1 MSQTEAEQRL
11 SQEIQFF
18 DFMFTVLEIVQ
29 KLFAMTSSNKTEKQ
43 YSAFTLSKTL
53 ELLISIL
60 IWLAL

>member
-43 YSAFTLSKTL
+43 CIYL
-53 ELLISIL
+53 EVYTFMCQLTSIG
-60 IWLAL
+60 IYYI